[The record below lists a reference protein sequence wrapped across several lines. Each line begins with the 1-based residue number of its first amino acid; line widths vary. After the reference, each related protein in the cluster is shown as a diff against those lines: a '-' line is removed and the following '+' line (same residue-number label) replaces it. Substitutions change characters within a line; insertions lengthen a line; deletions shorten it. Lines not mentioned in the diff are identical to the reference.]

1 MHGSFQL
8 RFCPTA
14 ASRTNGSSQGTRPRD
29 HCQSRLAEPWKGSLL
44 ARFQFKL
51 LLGHFVKCLMLCLR
65 TNSGEIAGGG
75 RLILGCVSSFLN
87 GFQNVVEFSEDND
100 GPEPTFLER
109 QTLGEVFRETVGRVT
124 GFSSPRAE
132 HERDCEAEIEQLD
145 ALLRKFS
152 RRVTSLLLSFGVAKN
167 WNRSCDMFRETL
179 RLLTRMVD
187 DSLKPVLTSQP
198 ETERAA
204 GEKVVFEIEFFC
216 FFCALSCCFQI
227 NKNDS
232 KNFFA
237 LPLIEKGRG

>member
-1 MHGSFQL
+1 M
-8 RFCPTA
+8 
-14 ASRTNGSSQGTRPRD
+14 
-29 HCQSRLAEPWKGSLL
+29 
-44 ARFQFKL
+44 
-51 LLGHFVKCLMLCLR
+51 LGLR

-87 GFQNVVEFSEDND
+87 GFQNVVEFSEDDD
-100 GPEPTFLER
+100 GPEPTFFER
-109 QTLGEVFRETVGRVT
+109 QTLGEVFRETVGLVSAY
-124 GFSSPRAE
+124 GACPPAE
-132 HERDCEAEIEQLD
+132 YEHNCEAEIEQLD

-232 KNFFA
+232 KNFYCA
-237 LPLIEKGRG
+237 PAD

>member
-1 MHGSFQL
+1 MTEEAGDKFAESEQL
-8 RFCPTA
+8 DLKWGEEFLDRKCTVAFNSAFVQLLLPE
-14 ASRTNGSSQGTRPRD
+14 RTGLLKVHARATIANHDWLNLGKDLFWRGSSTD
-29 HCQSRLAEPWKGSLL
+29 
-44 ARFQFKL
+44 QFKL

-87 GFQNVVEFSEDND
+87 GFQNVVEFSEDDD

-152 RRVTSLLLSFGVAKN
+152 RCVTSLLLSFGVAKN

-204 GEKVVFEIEFFC
+204 GEKVV
-216 FFCALSCCFQI
+216 L
-227 NKNDS
+227 
-232 KNFFA
+232 NFYN
-237 LPLIEKGRG
+237 